1 MCNSGAREGGYTLVT
16 STPTQVPLPVPVH
29 MESGTAPLQGT
40 RMWVPEA
47 GWGLVAECARTLARA
62 SGTLHPFCQLGFRPQ
77 LLCPVQLCLWHQPPA

>member
-1 MCNSGAREGGYTLVT
+1 MCNSGAREGEYTLVT

-29 MESGTAPLQGT
+29 MESGTAPLQG
-40 RMWVPEA
+40 VPEA
-47 GWGLVAECARTLARA
+47 GWGLVAECARSLARA